1 MDGGSGVECAF
12 RAESSVHPAPFSA
25 KNVINKEADEMRL
38 IGIAALLSLSATLA
52 CGGDEIKPPAAPS
65 GGTEAP
71 VATGPAAPPSNDEK
85 PDDDPSKSQ
94 INISDEIK
102 KACGISDADAYFAF
116 DSSNIRAQDHKVLA
130 QLADCFSKGP
140 LKGREMRLVGH
151 ADPRGEPEYNIVL
164 GGRRADNVKGFIV
177 EKGLASDKVA
187 TSSRGEMDATGTD
200 DASYARDRRVDV
212 LLGN

>member
-1 MDGGSGVECAF
+1 
-12 RAESSVHPAPFSA
+12 VHPAPFSA
-25 KNVINKEADEMRL
+25 KNVINKEADEMRS

-52 CGGDEIKPPAAPS
+52 CGSDEIKPPAAPT
-65 GGTEAP
+65 GGTETP
-71 VATGPAAPPSNDEK
+71 VAAAGPAPAPTDDK
-85 PDDDPSKSQ
+85 PGDNPNQSQ

-116 DSSNIRAQDHKVLA
+116 DSANIRDQDHKVLG

-177 EKGLASDKVA
+177 QKGLASDQVA

>member
-1 MDGGSGVECAF
+1 
-12 RAESSVHPAPFSA
+12 
-25 KNVINKEADEMRL
+25 MRS
-38 IGIAALLSLSATLA
+38 IAIATLLSMFALA
-52 CGGDEIKPPAAPS
+52 CGGDEKKPPAAPT
-65 GGTEAP
+65 GGTETPIA
-71 VATGPAAPPSNDEK
+71 AAGPAAPPSDEK
-85 PDDDPSKSQ
+85 PGDNPNQSQ

-102 KACGISDADAYFAF
+102 KACGITDSDAYFAF
-116 DSSNIRAQDHKVLA
+116 DSANIRPQDHKILG

-177 EKGLASDKVA
+177 QKGLSSDKVA
-187 TSSRGEMDATGTD
+187 TTSRGEMDATGTD

-212 LLGN
+212 VLGN